1 MKCIWISFKPVYV
14 HASNQPEKRK
24 LTQSTPKHLH
34 LDTVQQLCYAETW
47 NWFISGWEKKI
58 MWNIA
63 CPLGNL
69 LLNFTG
75 QEQLC
80 RPTNP
85 LLANIF
91 FALAKIACTSNFAI
105 AIKLIDPLVLG
116 YWTVALS
123 LPVHVTVTCSNYNH
137 INTFIIQSKY
147 FSISDWLKSHW

>member
-1 MKCIWISFKPVYV
+1 MYMNQFQACLLARFKPTW
-14 HASNQPEKRK
+14 K
-24 LTQSTPKHLH
+24 TQTDSVNTKTSSFRHCSTADLY
-34 LDTVQQLCYAETW
+34 Q
-47 NWFISGWEKKI
+47 G
-58 MWNIA
+58 A

-105 AIKLIDPLVLG
+105 AIKLIDPLALG
-116 YWTVALS
+116 Y
-123 LPVHVTVTCSNYNH
+123 
-137 INTFIIQSKY
+137 
-147 FSISDWLKSHW
+147 

>member
-1 MKCIWISFKPVYV
+1 MYMNQFQACLRARFKPTWKTQTDSVNTK
-14 HASNQPEKRK
+14 ASSFRHCSTALLCRDLKLIYIRVREK
-24 LTQSTPKHLH
+24 
-34 LDTVQQLCYAETW
+34 
-47 NWFISGWEKKI
+47 

-63 CPLGNL
+63 CTLGNL

-105 AIKLIDPLVLG
+105 AIKLIDPLALG

-123 LPVHVTVTCSNYNH
+123 LPVHVTVTCSYNH

-147 FSISDWLKSHW
+147 FSISDWLKSHR

>member
-1 MKCIWISFKPVYV
+1 MYMNQFQACLLARFEPTWKTQTDSVNTKASSFRHCSTALLVCRDLKLIYIRVR
-14 HASNQPEKRK
+14 EK
-24 LTQSTPKHLH
+24 
-34 LDTVQQLCYAETW
+34 
-47 NWFISGWEKKI
+47 

-63 CPLGNL
+63 CTLGNL

-105 AIKLIDPLVLG
+105 AIKLIDPLAPG
-116 YWTVALS
+116 YWTVVLS
-123 LPVHVTVTCSNYNH
+123 LPVHVTVTCSYNH

-147 FSISDWLKSHW
+147 FSISDWLKSHI

>member
-1 MKCIWISFKPVYV
+1 MNQFQACLRARFKPTWKTQTDSVNTK
-14 HASNQPEKRK
+14 ASSFRHCSTALLCRDLKLIYIWVREK
-24 LTQSTPKHLH
+24 
-34 LDTVQQLCYAETW
+34 
-47 NWFISGWEKKI
+47 

-63 CPLGNL
+63 CTLGNL

-105 AIKLIDPLVLG
+105 AIKLIDPLALG

-123 LPVHVTVTCSNYNH
+123 LPVTVTCSYNH

-147 FSISDWLKSHW
+147 FSISDWLKSHR